1 MKKTLTVNLGG
12 TVFHIDEDAY
22 RLLDNYLCNL
32 RLHFRRQEGAEE
44 IVNDMETR
52 ISELFTEKLNGG
64 LQVITIGEIEEIIAR
79 MGKPEDFD
87 GDADEGP
94 ASKGRTSDAGASAA
108 GSRSGASSSFRHR
121 LYRDPDNKVLGGIA
135 SGISAYFDWDV
146 TLVRVLFICLLFL
159 PYCPMII
166 LYIIAWIVIPE
177 ARTAAEK
184 LSMRGEPITVENIGK
199 TVTDGFERVATGV
212 NDYMN
217 SGKPRTF
224 LQQLGDTLVQLA
236 GFVLK
241 ACLVVLAIICSPVV
255 FVLIIV
261 FMALVAA
268 AVSLAIGGGAWLYH
282 LLPMVDWAPLSTI
295 SPILT
300 VAGSMA
306 GIALLAIPLLSIVY
320 AVFRQTFHWSP
331 MATGVKWTLVIL
343 WFVALIVLLVNLAE
357 LGWQLPLYGIH
368 CV

>member
-32 RLHFRRQEGAEE
+32 RLHFRKQEGAEE

-52 ISELFTEKLNGG
+52 ISELFTEKLNEG
-64 LQVITIGEIEEIIAR
+64 LQVITISEVEEIIAR

-87 GDADEGP
+87 GDPSEE
-94 ASKGRTSDAGASAA
+94 STSRQKTTGA
-108 GSRSGASSSFRHR
+108 GSRSGSGASSTIRHH
-121 LYRDPDNKVLGGIA
+121 LYRDPNNKVLAGVA
-135 SGISAYFDWDV
+135 SGIAAYFDWDV
-146 TLVRVLFICLLFL
+146 TLIRVLFICLLFV

-166 LYIIAWIVIPE
+166 LYIIGWIVIPE

-199 TVTDGFERVATGV
+199 TVTDGFEKVANGV
-212 NDYMN
+212 NDYVN

-224 LQQLGDTLVQLA
+224 LQKLGDALVQLA

-241 ACLVVLAIICSPVV
+241 ACLVVLAIICSPIV

-261 FMALVAA
+261 FVVLVVV

-282 LLPMVDWAPLSTI
+282 LLPMVDWAPLSAV
-295 SPILT
+295 SPLLT
-300 VAGSMA
+300 VGGSMA
-306 GIALLAIPLLSIVY
+306 GIALLGIPLLSIVY
-320 AVFRQTFHWSP
+320 AVFRQMFNWSP

-343 WFVALIVLLVNLAE
+343 WFVALVIFLVNLSA
-357 LGWQLPLYGIH
+357 LSWQLPLYGIH

>member
-32 RLHFRRQEGAEE
+32 RLHFRKQEGAEE

-52 ISELFTEKLNGG
+52 ISELFTEKLNEG
-64 LQVITIGEIEEIIAR
+64 LQVITIGEVEEIIAR

-87 GDADEGP
+87 GDTAEE
-94 ASKGRTSDAGASAA
+94 STSRPGATGA
-108 GSRSGASSSFRHR
+108 GSRSGASSNFHHR
-121 LYRDPDNKVLGGIA
+121 LYRDADNKVLGGIA
-135 SGISAYFDWDV
+135 SGISAYLDWDIM
-146 TLVRVLFICLLFL
+146 LVRVLFICLLFV

-199 TVTDGFERVATGV
+199 TVTDGFEKVASGV
-212 NDYMN
+212 NDYMD
-217 SGKPRTF
+217 SGKPRTV
-224 LQQLGDTLVQLA
+224 LQKLGDALVQIA
-236 GFVLK
+236 GFILK
-241 ACLVVLAIICSPVV
+241 ACLVVLAIICSPIV

-261 FMALVAA
+261 FVVLVVV

-282 LLPMVDWAPLSTI
+282 LLPMVDWTPLSTI
-295 SPILT
+295 SPLLT
-300 VAGSMA
+300 VGGSMA

-320 AVFRQTFHWSP
+320 AVFRQMFNWSP
-331 MATGVKWTLVIL
+331 MATGAKWTLVIL
-343 WFVALIVLLVNLAE
+343 WFVALVVFLVNLSA
-357 LGWQLPLYGIH
+357 LSWQLPLYGIH